1 MGDRARGFYDKFR
14 VERTDGKSALNEK
27 HEGCEYF
34 VLDLTHDP
42 FTWPA
47 LQAYADACREKYPF
61 LAADLEKKL
70 VGFNAGLDAGRQ
82 AERELNKECR
92 EALSPLEASPP
103 TPAEPKPRP
112 AP

>member
-1 MGDRARGFYDKFR
+1 MGDRTRGIYDKFDI
-14 VERTDGKSALNEK
+14 ERTDGRSGLNEK

-42 FTWPA
+42 FAWPA
-47 LQAYADACREKYPF
+47 LQAYAYACREEYPM

-70 VGFNAGLDAGRQ
+70 AYFEAGFDAGQQ

-92 EALSPLEASPP
+92 EALS
-103 TPAEPKPRP
+103 
-112 AP
+112 